1 MILFVSKNK
10 IKCPEKHLTKG
21 MKGAAIKT
29 FKYWE
34 EIEKDTRKGERPPM
48 LIGGSNQYYE
58 NGYTAKS
65 NLQTSCSYHQNVIPH
80 IGRKNY

>member
-1 MILFVSKNK
+1 
-10 IKCPEKHLTKG
+10 
-21 MKGAAIKT
+21 MKDATIKT

-34 EIEKDTRKGERPPM
+34 EIKKDTIKGGGPPM

-65 NLQTSCSYHQNVIPH
+65 NLQI
-80 IGRKNY
+80 